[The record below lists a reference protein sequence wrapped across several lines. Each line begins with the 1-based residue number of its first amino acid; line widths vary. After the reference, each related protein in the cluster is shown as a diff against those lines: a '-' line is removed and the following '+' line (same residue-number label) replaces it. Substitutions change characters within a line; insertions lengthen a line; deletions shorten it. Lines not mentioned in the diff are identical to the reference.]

1 MEARGSY
8 TRSNVRKNAR
18 RPKSASSLGANTQM
32 LKRANSISNYD
43 DEMPVW
49 IKATVPSEFEETTP
63 WLVGPGLRVEK
74 DHVLSLFAKFDH
86 FKRGFFNM
94 KDVERVCN
102 RPEHFYMLREVFK
115 ICQRNGKEI
124 KITFLQFESHV
135 KHYCSEDENKLSLQ
149 ERIFLTLSE
158 SGCSKVGF
166 YFSLSILMAIVASTT
181 TFIIETLPSCQTF
194 EEKASC
200 CPKYPSEDI
209 SNITSFLSD
218 KNSVCKCEPYSLPI
232 FGQIEIVCMV
242 LFTSEYLL
250 RLLFCRNLRFGP
262 DLVIWMNLAS
272 EKPNYPRLR
281 NQAGNL
287 VEFIFSTSNLIDLL
301 AILPFYISKFV
312 PGMSSNTRVL
322 RVLRLA
328 RVFRVLKMGKYSQG
342 AHLVINVCVKSLGAL
357 IMLVIF
363 IVAGS
368 IIFGSSLHFAETD
381 DWRLAADC
389 REGCYVRPTSDGL
402 ENEVSPWVDIPLA
415 TYWWAVVTLTTV
427 GYGDFYPTTTA
438 GKIVGTLCV
447 FGGVLFLAPPITII
461 GANFAQEY
469 DAVRAENARKL
480 MEERQKRVKKRRMLL
495 QKLLDKKETIES
507 LKAKGFRGSFFN
519 TEDRERASFF
529 DLGKMGADER
539 VANERSSFRGSF
551 FGGSSLGRRLL
562 GVGRS
567 QRALDSLGT
576 DLGPIEQGDATEEG
590 SGSNAIEGSIVDPSP
605 TAKPPTLKDTA
616 KKEEEEANEH
626 DEGNEIVD
634 MAKSN
639 QSTRS
644 GANNRGRGLSIF
656 REIFVKENDRGDK
669 HGRDSLIG
677 ARVTLI
683 TNQVALGVGRMIF
696 GSLEKEMEEDPLENE
711 RQVRYEDS
719 RYETT
724 MCVEKFVAF
733 VKELYA
739 ENSIAQLCAEKIL
752 FELWLVE
759 SRVKAGRIISSNF
772 TRLMLKSVM
781 TWIGRS
787 EDMLIKENSQ
797 VPALPKQPNQ
807 ELSKQIE
814 KTKLPVN
821 KGGGV
826 TLPPLSSVKLVKL
839 GSGSSG
845 GGGGGGGS
853 GKADN
858 AKLQVIRFDITT
870 TLGWVL
876 GGADSE
882 GDRWNRVKQVVS
894 GLQADIHGVKAGWKV
909 VMVDGSAVGS
919 ATELAQAITNAKERV
934 GGDGCCDFTFAVD
947 NAEPVCRRED
957 IANVA
962 FMAMKMK
969 KNSAAGAE
977 TKEGKKYEN
986 GVSIPPKRKKDC
998 EFEVAAKMMALK
1010 WLQLRRA
1017 KSKAEARPAMPLEKQ
1032 RAADAQKMRRYLLEL
1047 ASCMFGDVC
1056 EGSTEGPPKLSRH
1069 QRKFSVLENPQT
1081 APSGLQGPT
1090 SSVFSEH
1097 EETNLPIQPSM
1108 PLAPIKRRSSSAR
1121 KRRLT
1126 SHM

>member
-1 MEARGSY
+1 
-8 TRSNVRKNAR
+8 
-18 RPKSASSLGANTQM
+18 
-32 LKRANSISNYD
+32 
-43 DEMPVW
+43 
-49 IKATVPSEFEETTP
+49 
-63 WLVGPGLRVEK
+63 
-74 DHVLSLFAKFDH
+74 
-86 FKRGFFNM
+86 M

-115 ICQRNGKEI
+115 NCQRNGKEI

-232 FGQIEIVCMV
+232 FGEIEIVCMV

-301 AILPFYISKFV
+301 AILPFYLSKFV

-368 IIFGSSLHFAETD
+368 IIFGSSMHFAETD

-389 REGCYVRPTSDGL
+389 RKGCYVRPTSDGL

-469 DAVRAENARKL
+469 DAVRADNARKL

-529 DLGKMGADER
+529 RPRHNGSRWAGGER
-539 VANERSSFRGSF
+539 
-551 FGGSSLGRRLL
+551 
-562 GVGRS
+562 
-567 QRALDSLGT
+567 
-576 DLGPIEQGDATEEG
+576 
-590 SGSNAIEGSIVDPSP
+590 
-605 TAKPPTLKDTA
+605 
-616 KKEEEEANEH
+616 
-626 DEGNEIVD
+626 
-634 MAKSN
+634 
-639 QSTRS
+639 
-644 GANNRGRGLSIF
+644 
-656 REIFVKENDRGDK
+656 
-669 HGRDSLIG
+669 
-677 ARVTLI
+677 
-683 TNQVALGVGRMIF
+683 
-696 GSLEKEMEEDPLENE
+696 
-711 RQVRYEDS
+711 
-719 RYETT
+719 
-724 MCVEKFVAF
+724 
-733 VKELYA
+733 
-739 ENSIAQLCAEKIL
+739 
-752 FELWLVE
+752 
-759 SRVKAGRIISSNF
+759 
-772 TRLMLKSVM
+772 
-781 TWIGRS
+781 
-787 EDMLIKENSQ
+787 
-797 VPALPKQPNQ
+797 
-807 ELSKQIE
+807 
-814 KTKLPVN
+814 
-821 KGGGV
+821 
-826 TLPPLSSVKLVKL
+826 
-839 GSGSSG
+839 
-845 GGGGGGGS
+845 
-853 GKADN
+853 
-858 AKLQVIRFDITT
+858 
-870 TLGWVL
+870 
-876 GGADSE
+876 
-882 GDRWNRVKQVVS
+882 
-894 GLQADIHGVKAGWKV
+894 
-909 VMVDGSAVGS
+909 
-919 ATELAQAITNAKERV
+919 
-934 GGDGCCDFTFAVD
+934 
-947 NAEPVCRRED
+947 
-957 IANVA
+957 
-962 FMAMKMK
+962 
-969 KNSAAGAE
+969 
-977 TKEGKKYEN
+977 
-986 GVSIPPKRKKDC
+986 
-998 EFEVAAKMMALK
+998 EV
-1010 WLQLRRA
+1010 
-1017 KSKAEARPAMPLEKQ
+1017 
-1032 RAADAQKMRRYLLEL
+1032 
-1047 ASCMFGDVC
+1047 
-1056 EGSTEGPPKLSRH
+1056 
-1069 QRKFSVLENPQT
+1069 
-1081 APSGLQGPT
+1081 
-1090 SSVFSEH
+1090 
-1097 EETNLPIQPSM
+1097 
-1108 PLAPIKRRSSSAR
+1108 
-1121 KRRLT
+1121 
-1126 SHM
+1126 